1 MKYTQKPVSI
11 GLFPNNVL
19 LQSNEIFHFVA
30 ISHEYQIFKCV
41 SNVTILF
48 LLFSW
53 HRHVVVSDTWYSPS
67 HHIVTHISSS
77 PFYIGSFLCVQ
88 AYLFAIYQ

>member
-11 GLFPNNVL
+11 FPNNVI
-19 LQSNEIFHFVA
+19 LQSHEIFHFVA

-41 SNVTILF
+41 SNAAILF

-53 HRHVVVSDTWYSPS
+53 HRHVVVSEMWYSPG

-88 AYLFAIYQ
+88 AYLFVIYQ